1 MKNILSY
8 WNSIKKELEKKYR
21 YLFLDCDGTLAPIA
35 NTPEEAR
42 IPKETKEALTSLSM
56 LQKVKLAIISG
67 RSLADIKSV
76 VGLNGIIYV
85 GNHGLEIDGPNIT
98 SQWKAAAAYKDDL
111 AEIKTELAKEFTVIP
126 DVSVEDK
133 GLSLCLH
140 YRKADIDEEKVK
152 VIFNRI
158 IDPYVA
164 AGKVSTMLGKKV
176 IEVRP
181 AIGLNKGKIVKWLI
195 KREHLITHD
204 ENIAAIYIGDDQT
217 DEQAFKVLG
226 DNDIT
231 IIVGNNPTSSAQYY
245 VDDTEQVYQLLT
257 MILNLGRP

>member
-8 WNSIKKELEKKYR
+8 WDSIKKELEKKYI

-67 RSLADIKSV
+67 RSLTDIKSL
-76 VGLNGIIYV
+76 VGLSGIIYV

-98 SQWKAAAAYKDDL
+98 SQWKATAAYKDDL
-111 AEIKTELAKEFTVIP
+111 AEIKTKLTKEFTVIP
-126 DVSVEDK
+126 GVFVEDK

-152 VIFNRI
+152 GIFNRI

-176 IEVRP
+176 IEIRP
-181 AIGLNKGKIVKWLI
+181 AIGLNKGKIVKWLL
-195 KREHLITHD
+195 KRENLIGHNEGIT
-204 ENIAAIYIGDDQT
+204 AIYIGDDQT
-217 DEQAFKVLG
+217 DETAFKVLG
-226 DNDIT
+226 DSGISVM
-231 IIVGNNPTSSAQYY
+231 VGNLPSSLAKYY
-245 VDDTEQVYQLLT
+245 LDDTEQVYQFLT
-257 MILNLGRP
+257 MILKMRSD